1 MTIYEAFR
9 NRGLLAVETMKPYYR
24 ITYGY
29 SKYDKRT
36 VIFQCNDWKTAKDEL
51 TEKWRA
57 YAEARRIREDSVLEI
72 HCIPEPGKKERGF

>member
-9 NRGLLAVETMKPYYR
+9 NRGLLATEVGKPYYR
-24 ITYGY
+24 ITYGRG
-29 SKYDKRT
+29 KYDKHT

-51 TEKWRA
+51 TEMWRT
-57 YAEARRIREDSVLEI
+57 YAEAHRIREDEVLEI